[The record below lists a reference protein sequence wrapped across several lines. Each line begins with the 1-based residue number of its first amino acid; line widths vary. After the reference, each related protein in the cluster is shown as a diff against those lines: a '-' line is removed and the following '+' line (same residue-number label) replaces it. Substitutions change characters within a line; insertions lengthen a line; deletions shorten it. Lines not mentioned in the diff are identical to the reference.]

1 MTVVLCLFV
10 VLLAGAS
17 AYLYLQTQMLSET
30 GHALAQRVL
39 DIESRLS
46 VTDESLSQSGAAM
59 QAVLKEHSADLATH
73 ISEIRK
79 LWALAYDRNRVA
91 IETLKKGQQN
101 SDARMNSLFGSVA
114 RLDPVM
120 KGYDGI
126 QSRLETISS
135 QLLAQSA
142 AVDDLSSRARE
153 LVDRAASVNSKVSSQ
168 SARIQQHQEAIDA
181 IDEYRIQINQRL
193 RRLERQDTQVITSPS
208 GLLDTSKLPGG
219 STPQVTE

>member
-142 AVDDLSSRARE
+142 TVDDLSSRARE
-153 LVDRAASVNSKVSSQ
+153 LVDGAASVNSKVSSQ

-193 RRLERQDTQVITSPS
+193 RRLERQDTPVITSPS
-208 GLLDTSKLPGG
+208 RLLDTSKLPGG